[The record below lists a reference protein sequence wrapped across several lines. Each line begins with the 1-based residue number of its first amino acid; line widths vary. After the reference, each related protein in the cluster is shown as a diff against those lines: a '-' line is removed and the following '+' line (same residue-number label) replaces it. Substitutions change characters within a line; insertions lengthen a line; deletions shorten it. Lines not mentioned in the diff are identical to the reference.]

1 MTMDDRLD
9 PDLIRANLK
18 TTRIGS
24 KVLVYD
30 RTSSTNDIAAEY
42 ARNSDNSGLVVFA
55 EEQTAGR
62 GRTGA
67 QWCGGREESLLF
79 SIALVDCS
87 VSSELLSLT
96 CAVGVAE
103 AIGQVGGCRA
113 GIKWPND
120 ILLDGK
126 KVAGILLESK
136 VRRTEKSLKCEVPGM
151 SLRGAQRRSN
161 LNPSDESHVGWA
173 LAHADDSSIAA
184 QEQHGLKPILPTP
197 TSDFPSAIHVIGIGI
212 NCHQTPDGFPPDLQ
226 AMATSLD
233 LVSGTRCQRVTV
245 AKRVLTSLDHWL
257 RVAERNGQQVID
269 TWSRLSTQLGQRVTL
284 SYNKRR
290 FTGNCIGVDPEKGLI
305 LQLDRG
311 GVRMFDAAHTHI
323 VK

>member
-1 MTMDDRLD
+1 MATDDRLD
-9 PDLIRANLK
+9 PDLIRANLRTK
-18 TTRIGS
+18 RIGG

-42 ARNSDNSGLVVFA
+42 ARNPDNSGLVVFA

-67 QWCGGREESLLF
+67 TWQGGRQESLLF
-79 SIALVDCS
+79 SIALVDCPIS
-87 VSSELLSLT
+87 NELLSLT
-96 CAVGVAE
+96 CAVAVAE
-103 AIGQVGGCRA
+103 AIGQIGGCRA

-120 ILLDGK
+120 IILDGK

-136 VRRTEKSLKCEVPGM
+136 GQRTEASGRVCTAHQEPADGIEDGVRCTPYRPQTGGGPSPSSVLQPPASSL
-151 SLRGAQRRSN
+151 
-161 LNPSDESHVGWA
+161 
-173 LAHADDSSIAA
+173 
-184 QEQHGLKPILPTP
+184 
-197 TSDFPSAIHVIGIGI
+197 HVIGIGI
-212 NCHQTPDGFPPDLQ
+212 NCHQTPESFPPDLQ
-226 AMATSLD
+226 AIATSLD
-233 LVSGTRCQRVTV
+233 LVSGTWCQRVTV

-257 RVAERNGQQVID
+257 RVAGRSRRQVIE
-269 TWSRLSTQLGQRVTL
+269 TWSHLSTQLGQRVTL
-284 SYNKRR
+284 SFNRRR

>member
-1 MTMDDRLD
+1 MATDDRLD

-18 TTRIGS
+18 TRRIGR

-42 ARNSDNSGLVVFA
+42 ARNPDNSGLVVFA

-67 QWCGGREESLLF
+67 SWQGGREESLLF
-79 SIALVDCS
+79 SLALVDCPIS
-87 VSSELLSLT
+87 NERLSLT
-96 CAVGVAE
+96 CAVAVAE
-103 AIGQVGGCRA
+103 AIGQIGPCRA
-113 GIKWPND
+113 GIRWPND
-120 ILLDGK
+120 IILDGR

-136 VRRTEKSLKCEVPGM
+136 TQRTKESAKRQVSSAKS
-151 SLRGAQRRSN
+151 SN
-161 LNPSDESHVGWA
+161 FKLQTSHFI
-173 LAHADDSSIAA
+173 S
-184 QEQHGLKPILPTP
+184 
-197 TSDFPSAIHVIGIGI
+197 VIGIGI
-212 NCHQTPDGFPPDLQ
+212 NCHQTRGSFPPDLQ
-226 AMATSLD
+226 ATATSLD

-257 RVAERNGQQVID
+257 RVAERNGRQVID

-284 SYNKRR
+284 SYNKRHY
-290 FTGNCIGVDPEKGLI
+290 TGNCIGVDPEKGLI

-311 GVRMFDAAHTHI
+311 GVRIFDAAHTHI

>member
-18 TTRIGS
+18 TTRIGG

-42 ARNSDNSGLVVFA
+42 ARNPDNDGLVVFA

-120 ILLDGK
+120 VLLDGK

-136 VRRTEKSLKCEVPGM
+136 IRRTKDSLKCEVP
-151 SLRGAQRRSN
+151 SVKSPDFELPTSN
-161 LNPSDESHVGWA
+161 LR
-173 LAHADDSSIAA
+173 
-184 QEQHGLKPILPTP
+184 T
-197 TSDFPSAIHVIGIGI
+197 HVIGIGI
-212 NCHQTPDGFPPDLQ
+212 NCHQTPDSFPPDLQ
-226 AMATSLD
+226 TTATSLD

-257 RVAERNGQQVID
+257 RVAERNGRQVID
-269 TWSRLSTQLGQRVTL
+269 TWSHLSTQLGQRVTL

>member
-1 MTMDDRLD
+1 MLSNDRLD

-18 TTRIGS
+18 TKRIGRQ
-24 KVLVYD
+24 VLVYD

-42 ARNSDNSGLVVFA
+42 ARNPDNDGLVVFA

-67 QWCGGREESLLF
+67 TWQGGRAQSLLF
-79 SIALVDCS
+79 SIALVDCPIS
-87 VSSELLSLT
+87 NELLSLT
-96 CAVGVAE
+96 CAVAVAE
-103 AIGQVGGCRA
+103 AIGKIGGCQA

-120 ILLDGK
+120 IILDGK

-136 VRRTEKSLKCEVPGM
+136 GQRTAGSDQKIGDRTHPSPVVRP
-151 SLRGAQRRSN
+151 
-161 LNPSDESHVGWA
+161 PSSG
-173 LAHADDSSIAA
+173 
-184 QEQHGLKPILPTP
+184 TR
-197 TSDFPSAIHVIGIGI
+197 VIGVGI
-212 NCHQTPDGFPPDLQ
+212 NCHQTPESFPPDLQ
-226 AMATSLD
+226 ATAASLD
-233 LVSGTRCQRVTV
+233 LISGTRCQRVTV

-257 RVAERNGQQVID
+257 RVAERNGRQVIE

-290 FTGNCIGVDPEKGLI
+290 YSGNCIGVDPEKGLI

-311 GVRMFDAAHTHI
+311 GVRMFDAAHARI
-323 VK
+323 MK

>member
-1 MTMDDRLD
+1 MQQMKMNDRLD

-18 TTRIGS
+18 TRRIGR

-42 ARNSDNSGLVVFA
+42 ARNPDNDGLVVFA

-67 QWCGGREESLLF
+67 TWQGGREESLLF
-79 SIALVDCS
+79 SLALVDS
-87 VSSELLSLT
+87 PISNELLSLT
-96 CAVGVAE
+96 CAVAMAE
-103 AIGQVGGCRA
+103 AIGQIGGCQA

-120 ILLDGK
+120 IILDSK

-136 VRRTEKSLKCEVPGM
+136 NRRAEDGRQRTADRERKTDDRRQTMEDSAVLRPPSSVVPDPPSVVRPPSLVI
-151 SLRGAQRRSN
+151 R
-161 LNPSDESHVGWA
+161 
-173 LAHADDSSIAA
+173 
-184 QEQHGLKPILPTP
+184 
-197 TSDFPSAIHVIGIGI
+197 VIGIGI
-212 NCHQTPDGFPPDLQ
+212 NCHQTPESLPPDLR
-226 AMATSLD
+226 ATATSLD

-257 RVAERNGQQVID
+257 RVAERNGHQVID

-284 SYNKRR
+284 SCNKRR
-290 FTGNCIGVDPEKGLI
+290 YTGNCIGVDPEKGLI

-311 GVRMFDAAHTHI
+311 GVRIFDAAHTHI